1 MKSTRPSPLVMLN
14 RITLAFGGPPL
25 LADVDLQVE
34 RGERICLIGRNGTGK
49 STLLRLVHGEL
60 RPDGGTITRASGLRT
75 ALLPQEVPLD
85 MEGSVYDVVAS
96 GQGLYA
102 SLLQE
107 YHHILL
113 ASRRHPKETDSAR
126 LEQVRRTLEAGD
138 AWERH
143 QQVQEVISRM
153 DLDEAA
159 DSGTLSAGLKR
170 RVYLAR
176 ALANEPDILLLDEP
190 TNHLDL
196 DAILWM
202 EQFLLRS
209 VRTMLF
215 VTHDRVFLDRLAT
228 RIVELDRGMLTSFPG
243 RYEDYLARKQAL
255 LEVEARRNAA
265 VDKQLKREEEWL
277 RQGIKARR
285 TRNEGR
291 VRALMELRA
300 EVARRRSLSGSV
312 HLAEHELERSG
323 KRVIE
328 VRGVSFGYG
337 GAPVVRDVSTT
348 ILRGDKV
355 GIIGPNGCGKTTL
368 LRILLGDLEPEAG
381 RVKHG
386 ENLEVAYFDQLRAQL
401 DPDKTVQQNVAGD
414 GDKVIVG
421 GKVRHVIGY
430 LQDFLFT
437 PEQAR
442 APITR
447 LSGGERNRLLLA
459 KLFTRPANLLVLD
472 EPTNDLDIET
482 LELLEAM
489 LVEFPGTVLIV
500 SHDRAFLNHVVTSVL
515 AFEGGGRVTEVVGGY
530 DDWLRQRPKDAAAS
544 GPEKAKHAK
553 PRPRKEA
560 PRKLT
565 FKEQR
570 ELELLPDRIEGL
582 EAEKRD
588 LFAAMAE
595 PELYRSAGADVTRLQ
610 SRLHALEEEIDAAM
624 ARWEELEEVNL
635 QSAK

>member
-1 MKSTRPSPLVMLN
+1 MSHMRPSPLVTLT
-14 RITLAFGGPPL
+14 RVTLAFGGLPL

-49 STLLRLVHGEL
+49 STLLRLIHEEL
-60 RPDGGTITRASGLRT
+60 QPDSGTTTRASGLRT

-96 GQGLYA
+96 GQGPHA
-102 SLLQE
+102 PPLQE
-107 YHHILL
+107 YHHL
-113 ASRRHPKETDSAR
+113 ALALRGHPKEVDSAR
-126 LEQVRRTLEAGD
+126 LEQIRQALEAEG

-143 QQVQEVISRM
+143 QRVQEVISRM

-159 DSGTLSAGLKR
+159 ACGTLSAGLKR

-176 ALANEPDILLLDEP
+176 ALANDPDILLLDEP
-190 TNHLDL
+190 TNHMDL

-228 RIVELDRGMLTSFPG
+228 RIVELDRGMLTSFSG
-243 RYEDYLARKQAL
+243 RYEDYLSRKQTV
-255 LEVEARRNAA
+255 LEVEANRNAA
-265 VDKQLKREEEWL
+265 FDKQLKREEEWL

-291 VRALMELRA
+291 VRALMEMRG

-312 HLAEHELERSG
+312 RLAQNEAERSG
-323 KRVIE
+323 KLVVE
-328 VRGVSFGYG
+328 ARGVSFGYG

-368 LRILLGDLEPEAG
+368 LRILVGDLEPEAG
-381 RVKHG
+381 RVRQG
-386 ENLEVAYFDQLRAQL
+386 VNLDVAYFDQLRAQL
-401 DPDKTVQQNVAGD
+401 DPHKTVQQNVAGD
-414 GDKVIVG
+414 SDKVIVG

-515 AFEGGGRVTEVVGGY
+515 AFEGGGRVSEYVGGY
-530 DDWLRQRPKDAAAS
+530 DDWMRQRPQDGAAS
-544 GPEKAKHAK
+544 GPEKGKHPK
-553 PRPRKEA
+553 PRPRKEG

-570 ELELLPDRIEGL
+570 ELELLPDHIEGL
-582 EAEKRD
+582 EAERRD
-588 LFAAMAE
+588 LFATMAD
-595 PELYRSAGADVTRLQ
+595 PELYRSAGTEVTRLQ
-610 SRLHALEEEIDAAM
+610 SRLHALEEEIEAAM
-624 ARWEELEEVNL
+624 ARWEELEEVHL
-635 QSAK
+635 QSDQ